1 MTSSSTSEP
10 EIVPVLIPSPARRW
24 MGILSAV
31 LLGMVLVWLASFPQ
45 PNFLWQLAFLAGAIW
60 VLWGAYRMYQA
71 TSEHIL
77 LTREALVTGSGE
89 VLARV
94 ENVAKVDRGV
104 FAFKPSNGFLVRL
117 KEPEGPATWRPG
129 LWWRRGT
136 FLGVGGV
143 VPGGQ
148 SRAMAEILTA
158 IILDMMPEGSGKQ
171 G

>member
-1 MTSSSTSEP
+1 
-10 EIVPVLIPSPARRW
+10 

-31 LLGMVLVWLASFPQ
+31 LLGTVLAWLASFPQ
-45 PNFLWQLAFLAGAIW
+45 PSILWQFAFLAAAVW
-60 VLWGAYRMYQA
+60 VLWGAYRMYEA
-71 TSEHIL
+71 TSERIL

-117 KEPEGPATWRPG
+117 KEPEGPSAWRPG

-158 IILDMMPEGSGKQ
+158 ITLDMLPDRSVKSR
-171 G
+171 